1 MRSILNKLMATAIVI
16 AATMAPSFA
25 EDQASKEAADKR
37 TRVATAVA
45 LANIAAA
52 EKDGEAL
59 LVAARLLASAGPVAK
74 LGESTGTSGQPALY
88 DIGALAATAKELG
101 ADAAK
106 ADEVAKMGVA
116 PTASAR
122 GYWYY
127 SCDSYNNCMW
137 IWVGD

>member
-1 MRSILNKLMATAIVI
+1 MHSALKKLAVTAFVT
-16 AATMAPSFA
+16 AAMLAPSFA
-25 EDQASKEAADKR
+25 NDRASKEAADNR
-37 TRVATAVA
+37 TKVATAVA
-45 LANIAAA
+45 LANIAMA

-59 LVAARLLASAGPVAK
+59 LVATRLLASAGPVAK
-74 LGESTGTSGQPALY
+74 LGESASSGQPALY
-88 DIGALAATAKELG
+88 DIGALATSAKELG

-106 ADEVAKMGVA
+106 ADEVAKMGAA
-116 PTASAR
+116 PTSSVR

>member
-1 MRSILNKLMATAIVI
+1 MQSLLKKLTVTAIVT
-16 AATMAPSFA
+16 AAAMAPSLA
-25 EDQASKEAADKR
+25 GDQVGREAADKR
-37 TRVATAVA
+37 TKVATAVA
-45 LANIAAA
+45 LANIATA

-59 LVAARLLASAGPVAK
+59 LVAARLLATAGPVAR
-74 LGESTGTSGQPALY
+74 LGESATSGQPALY
-88 DIGALAATAKELG
+88 DIGAMATSAKELG

-106 ADEVAKMGVA
+106 ADAVAKMGVA